1 MLQEHISKLPVDS
14 TLLFPNKAGGY
25 INPSN
30 FRNRVWKP
38 LLEACGINY
47 RVRPH
52 DLRGSYID
60 VLLSN
65 GASGK
70 FAQENVG
77 HGDYSVTFNEYAKNG
92 RDGIDNAMVIV
103 TRQTV

>member
-1 MLQEHISKLPVDS
+1 MLWSS
-14 TLLFPNKAGGY
+14 
-25 INPSN
+25 
-30 FRNRVWKP
+30 
-38 LLEACGINY
+38 
-47 RVRPH
+47 
-52 DLRGSYID
+52 
-60 VLLSN
+60 SN

-103 TRQTV
+103 TRQTVWFFLTDSLIISAILYKNFSQNRSH